1 MTRKRKKLKQFFV
14 HAFSCHFPANSA
26 PCLRLSA
33 VKKSYRLFDIK
44 NLNYHLRMKTQIVAA
59 IDIGSNSV
67 KLAVA
72 EISGNSLRFIFQ
84 ERERV
89 RLDKVLREK
98 FLSPEAVEKSAAA
111 VEKFRSIAENLRAE
125 TIIAV
130 ATASAREASN
140 ADDFVCEIER
150 RTGVRVTV
158 LAAAEEARLIGLAAR
173 RYFQT
178 EKGTL
183 LNIDIG
189 GGSTEL
195 SLMKTGAPEKLF
207 SMKLGAVGLTGK
219 FIFNNPPSETE
230 IESLRD
236 EIRRHLAKPAEEL
249 SGENWQTATGTSGT
263 ILKFAALLNSEN
275 GEIYF
280 QMLVE
285 LNRRLAQMTVAERAR
300 LPNISEKRAELLV
313 AGGLILEGVMQS
325 LKIETIQPCEHALRE
340 GVIFD
345 FLKGSNPR
353 ARKDRI

>member
-1 MTRKRKKLKQFFV
+1 
-14 HAFSCHFPANSA
+14 
-26 PCLRLSA
+26 
-33 VKKSYRLFDIK
+33 
-44 NLNYHLRMKTQIVAA
+44 MKPQIIAA

-72 EISGNSLRFIFQ
+72 EISGDSLSFIFQ

-89 RLDKVLREK
+89 RLDKILREK

-111 VEKFRSIAENLRAE
+111 VGKFRSIAENLRAE

-130 ATASAREASN
+130 ATASAREAINS
-140 ADDFVCEIER
+140 DDFVREIQQ
-150 RTGVRVTV
+150 RTGVCVTV
-158 LAAAEEARLIGLAAR
+158 LAADEEARLIGLAAR
-173 RYFQT
+173 HYFQS

-219 FIFNNPPSETE
+219 FVSNNPPSERE
-230 IESLRD
+230 IENLRA
-236 EIRRHLAKPAEEL
+236 EIRRHLQKPAEEL

-263 ILKFAALLNSEN
+263 ILKFAALLNPEN

-280 QMLVE
+280 QPLVE
-285 LNRRLAQMTVAERAR
+285 LNRKLAQMTVAGRAA

-313 AGGLILEGVMQS
+313 AGGLILEGVMRA
-325 LKIETIQPCEHALRE
+325 LKIGKIQPCEHALRE
-340 GVIFD
+340 GVIFN
-345 FLKGSNPR
+345 FLESN
-353 ARKDRI
+353 RKAV